1 MTLITDELSA
11 ARWAKCLAELEELHF
26 LYAGIRSKHI
36 CVFLRS
42 SGDPEPKLLLSL
54 LMKVY

>member
-36 CVFLRS
+36 CVFLRR
-42 SGDPEPKLLLSL
+42 DPEPKLLLSL